1 MQGSLHDDRTVASAG
16 QRGVALMLFSFTGRQ
31 FRRLAGRPDAEHIQI
46 AIRLAIVISA
56 TAYFCSS
63 WFSDGAASAGYV
75 YLARIAAAVSMLV
88 AMALAA
94 ALLLDPG
101 ISIPRRIVGLTHDIV
116 AISVALFLGEGAAA
130 GLAVVYLWVTLGNG
144 FRYGNAWLYGS
155 ALLSIA
161 SFSTVIWF
169 SEFWRTQATL
179 SFTMLVVIALIPP
192 YVGALLSSLR
202 KAKALLRQQAT
213 IDVLTGLLNR
223 IETEMTIER
232 QLESQHDGH
241 ALLFCDLDLFK
252 DVNDKAGHAA
262 GDKLLADIAGI
273 IADCT
278 KPGDVTGRLGGDEFC
293 VLLPHASME
302 RARQVAEEIRN
313 RVSGYRL
320 AWGREYYSVGISI
333 GVAPTSAVQD
343 MASLFRL
350 ADAACYAAKHA
361 GRNQVHI
368 VDPWSRIVDTQRI
381 RQLFSA
387 TAEAASSRIAQ
398 KVSND

>member
-1 MQGSLHDDRTVASAG
+1 MKGSLHDDRMVASAG
-16 QRGVALMLFSFTGRQ
+16 QRGVALMPLSFTGRQ
-31 FRRLAGRPDAEHIQI
+31 LRRLAGRPDAEHVQI
-46 AIRLAIVISA
+46 AIRLAIVIFA
-56 TAYFCSS
+56 TLYFYSS
-63 WFSDGAASAGYV
+63 WFADGAVSAGYV
-75 YLARIAAAVSMLV
+75 HLARIAAAVSMLV
-88 AMALAA
+88 SLVLAG

-101 ISIPRRIVGLTHDIV
+101 VSIPRRIAGLLHDIV

-179 SFTMLVVIALIPP
+179 SLTMLVVIALIPP
-192 YVGALLSSLR
+192 YVGALLSSLH
-202 KAKALLRQQAT
+202 KAKALLRKQAT

-262 GDKLLADIAGI
+262 GDKLLADVAGI

-278 KPGDVTGRLGGDEFC
+278 EPGDVTGRLGGDEFC

-333 GVAPTSAVQD
+333 GVAPTSAVQ
-343 MASLFRL
+343 
-350 ADAACYAAKHA
+350 
-361 GRNQVHI
+361 
-368 VDPWSRIVDTQRI
+368 
-381 RQLFSA
+381 
-387 TAEAASSRIAQ
+387 
-398 KVSND
+398 